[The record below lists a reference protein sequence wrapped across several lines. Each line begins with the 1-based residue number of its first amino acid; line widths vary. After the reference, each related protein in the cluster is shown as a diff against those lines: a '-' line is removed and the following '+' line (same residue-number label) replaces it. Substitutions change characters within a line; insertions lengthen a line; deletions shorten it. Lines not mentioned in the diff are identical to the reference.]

1 MARFA
6 LRLPREIP
14 VDRVESRVSR
24 SAALS
29 AAGNLLL
36 TPFHL
41 DPERDADDIATAG
54 FSDLANSPAVF
65 GLPLAPTAV
74 RETLS
79 EVSDGRLF
87 HPDFIQPAKTV
98 RGSRSSMKPT
108 PQGVGRFVSPVAT
121 VQFSKA
127 AHVII
132 CVRRHARRAALL
144 AQGSGGA
151 HFVERRR
158 KPDSDTRC

>member
-1 MARFA
+1 MSRFVTT
-6 LRLPREIP
+6 LRDRVP
-14 VDRVESRVSR
+14 VDRVELIPHERAVG
-24 SAALS
+24 AIVPL
-29 AAGNLLL
+29 
-36 TPFHL
+36 HI
-41 DPERDADDIATAG
+41 DPERDASDIATAG

-65 GLPLAPTAV
+65 GLAVSHPLV

-79 EVSDGRLF
+79 EVSDQRIF
-87 HPDFIQPAKTV
+87 HPDYIQPAKTV
-98 RGSRSSMKPT
+98 RGSKSSMKPT
-108 PQGVGRFVSPVAT
+108 PRGVGRFASPVAT
-121 VQFSKA
+121 LQFSKA